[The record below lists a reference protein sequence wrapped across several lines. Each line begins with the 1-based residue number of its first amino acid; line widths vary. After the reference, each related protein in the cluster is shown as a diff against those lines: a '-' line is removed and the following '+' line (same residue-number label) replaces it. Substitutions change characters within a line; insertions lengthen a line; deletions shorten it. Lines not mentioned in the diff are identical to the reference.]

1 MSSAKKRKI
10 YIALVITG
18 IILFF
23 ISMISFMVLAY
34 NTKGEVSSTDVT
46 IAWIL
51 LAFIVLGTLMSFIGA
66 ILYIILNKE
75 KIKDYLKKITN

>member
-51 LAFIVLGTLMSFIGA
+51 FAFIVLGTLMSFIGA